1 MRRRINPGNSRRKKP
16 ETVEIQSDEL
26 IDKVP
31 DNGINAGIAEE
42 PLNREVSGYEYLNYE
57 RANKCNK
64 CKHNCEEICCKY
76 NNSDC
81 CNFACASD
89 KELLIRII
97 CLLIN
102 KEYGLKAIERKIRNA
117 EEDGDKKNIKSI
129 TELLERAIVGLGETA
144 VGAVKKAVDAAGTM
158 TEITHGLAN
167 IAAGAAGTAGALAL
181 TSSGLANVSAGT
193 ALTAGAAASTVHGV
207 AEIPA
212 ATVLT
217 AGTVADTVAEAAG
230 LAAAGAATIG
240 VAGDVAAEAAG
251 LAAAGAATIGVAGD
265 VAAEAAGLAAAGA
278 ATVGAAA
285 ETVAGA
291 AATSAAVSATVAGA
305 AETAA
310 GAAATTAAVSG
321 IVASTAETAA
331 GAAATSAAVS
341 ATVAGAAETAAGAAA
356 TSAAVSATVAGAA
369 ETVAGAAATSA
380 AVSAAVAGAAE
391 TAAGAAA
398 TTAAISDLNQAS
410 NESVGTADDDLYSE
424 AVSVQSVVLDTET
437 DTVQVWVLN
446 NNTEPT
452 GLIEIIMYSLT
463 DNSKTVFYRK
473 SSAVHAKSSVFFTIA
488 SIPAAYEVQIKGLRR
503 NIIAYAVSMS
513 SSKES
518 LSLQTP
524 VDAGILLMY
533 P

>member
-167 IAAGAAGTAGALAL
+167 IAAGAAGTAGALAF
-181 TSSGLANVSAGT
+181 TSSGLANVSAGAAGT
-193 ALTAGAAASTVHGV
+193 AGASTVVAEEAAGAAAAGLVV
-207 AEIPA
+207 AGA
-212 ATVLT
+212 AGD
-217 AGTVADTVAEAAG
+217 AVAEAAG

-251 LAAAGAATIGVAGD
+251 LAAAGT
-265 VAAEAAGLAAAGA
+265 

-285 ETVAGA
+285 ETAAGA

-331 GAAATSAAVS
+331 GAAATSAAIS
-341 ATVAGAAETAAGAAA
+341 AT
-356 TSAAVSATVAGAA
+356 
-369 ETVAGAAATSA
+369 
-380 AVSAAVAGAAE
+380 VAGAAE

-398 TTAAISDLNQAS
+398 TTAAISNLNQAS
-410 NESVGTADDDLYSE
+410 NESAGTADDDLYSE

-488 SIPAAYEVQIKGLRR
+488 SIPAAYEVQINGLKR